1 MARLSGLQ
9 SITSAMHW
17 QAAIKGFKNYLR
29 LERSL
34 SDNTVEAY
42 VRDIEALA
50 HYVGDNPP
58 PAKVEP
64 VILSA
69 YVRRLAVIGVSP
81 ATQSRVVSSIR
92 GFFKYLLLEDR
103 IDRNPAELLETPKL
117 RRKLPDTLSIE
128 DIEAMIDSIDLSDP
142 NGERNRAIIETLYG
156 AGLRVSELCGLKIS
170 CIHFNEGFIRVT
182 GKGDKERLV
191 PLGGMAAKR
200 IKTYMREVRV
210 HRSIA
215 KGSEDTLFLNARGR
229 GLSRVMIFNIVKRSA
244 VDAGIKKSISPH
256 TLRHSFATHL
266 VHGGADLRAVQDMLG
281 HESITTTEI
290 YTHLDQQY
298 LRDAIIQFHPRS
310 K

>member
-1 MARLSGLQ
+1 MNGPQ

-17 QAAIKGFKNYLR
+17 QAAIDGFRNHIR

-34 SDNTVEAY
+34 SANTIEAY
-42 VRDIEALA
+42 TRDIHSLSDFIGDLSPPQKVKATQLREYIRSLA
-50 HYVGDNPP
+50 G
-58 PAKVEP
+58 
-64 VILSA
+64 
-69 YVRRLAVIGVSP
+69 IGISP
-81 ATQSRVVSSIR
+81 SSQSRVVSSIR
-92 GFFKYLLLEDR
+92 GFFKYMLLEDL
-103 IDRNPAELLETPKL
+103 IEKDPAELLETPKL
-117 RRKLPDTLSIE
+117 RRKLPETLNIE
-128 DIEAMIDSIDLSDP
+128 EIEKMIDSIDLSTP

-156 AGLRVSELCGLKIS
+156 AGLRVSELCKLQIS
-170 CIHFNEGFIRVT
+170 CIHFKEGYIRVT

-200 IKTYMREVRV
+200 IKTYQSEVRNHQSV
-210 HRSIA
+210 TRD
-215 KGSEDTLFLNARGR
+215 SEDTLFLNSRGT
-229 GLSRVMIFNIVKRSA
+229 GLSRVMIFNIIKKA
-244 VDAGIKKSISPH
+244 AADAGVKKNISPH

-310 K
+310 

>member
-1 MARLSGLQ
+1 
-9 SITSAMHW
+9 MHW